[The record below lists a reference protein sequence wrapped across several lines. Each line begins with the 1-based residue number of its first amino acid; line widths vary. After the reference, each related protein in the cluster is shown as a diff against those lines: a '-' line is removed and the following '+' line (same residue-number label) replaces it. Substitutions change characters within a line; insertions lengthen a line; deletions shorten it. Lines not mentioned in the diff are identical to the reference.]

1 MISHLSITFY
11 GTIVGILNV
20 KKMCFWLHVIDGMMH
35 VVWHQN
41 SIDAKFAPKNAF
53 APDSGKAFDHIT
65 YVKDAWHRTQRT
77 HNKWRTME
85 LKKDV
90 QISINDAVSVDLTWN
105 GFILVYANTR
115 LVQCTLSQS
124 QTHIYGCTFIY
135 VNRKPDTV
143 RYSRNIHLWCSLFK
157 CLFYSLALSF
167 WHNFM

>member
-11 GTIVGILNV
+11 GTIVGILNA
-20 KKMCFWLHVIDGMMH
+20 KKCVFDCTSSMEWCMWCGIKIASMP
-35 VVWHQN
+35 N
-41 SIDAKFAPKNAF
+41 SHPKTHSHRI
-53 APDSGKAFDHIT
+53 SGRAFDHIT
-65 YVKDAWHRTQRT
+65 YVEDAWHRTQRT

-85 LKKDV
+85 LKKDI